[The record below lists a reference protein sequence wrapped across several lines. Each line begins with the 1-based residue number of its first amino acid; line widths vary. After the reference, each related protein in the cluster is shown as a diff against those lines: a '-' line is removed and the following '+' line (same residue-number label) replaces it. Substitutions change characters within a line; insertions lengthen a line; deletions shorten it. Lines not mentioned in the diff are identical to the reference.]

1 MDYKVIK
8 KKKKLNWNSFPFK
21 KNHLFIKLHPHKL
34 VKFGLSWKNGT
45 LIHSISKHCLLQLV
59 NSDFSI
65 LPVPIFDSTYR
76 YTVDRGITWTRACLV
91 MHSRRRC
98 TSSQTLNHKNNGMF
112 SHIWKTIGVYKNVH
126 RRQCAKVTRNIVML
140 LNIIIFLVIL
150 VQCIYM
156 KY

>member
-8 KKKKLNWNSFPFK
+8 KNPKIELEQFSIKEKSFV
-21 KNHLFIKLHPHKL
+21 IKLHPHKL

-45 LIHSISKHCLLQLV
+45 LIHSISKHCLIQLV
-59 NSDFSI
+59 NSD
-65 LPVPIFDSTYR
+65 LPVPIFDSTYS
-76 YTVDRGITWTRACLV
+76 YTVDWGITWTRACLV
-91 MHSRRRC
+91 MHGRRRC

-112 SHIWKTIGVYKNVH
+112 SHIWKTIGVYMNVH
-126 RRQCAKVTRNIVML
+126 RRQRAKVTRNIVML